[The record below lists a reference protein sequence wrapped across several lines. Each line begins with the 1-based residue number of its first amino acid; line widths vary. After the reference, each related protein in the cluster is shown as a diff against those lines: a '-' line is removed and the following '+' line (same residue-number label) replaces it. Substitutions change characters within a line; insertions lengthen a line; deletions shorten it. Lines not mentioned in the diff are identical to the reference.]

1 MIKNYLKIAYRNLLR
16 NKLFTLVNIFG
27 LAIGMAACFLIVQYV
42 RFELSYDKF
51 HEEHDRI
58 YRVIIDADKESSATN
73 HPGAGPALKQD
84 FPEVQ
89 EYARIVHQSI
99 FMGNSSTWAYVDEKG
114 EMKSFN
120 EDRVYCADP
129 SFITMFSFPFV
140 YGDPQQALADNS
152 SIVISQSISRKF
164 FGNENPLGKTLLLGG
179 ERPFTVTGV
188 FKDVP
193 ENSHVKFDILVSFFL
208 RDGWNGGWNH
218 EWDWKWA
225 EFFTYVQLDPQTDPS
240 KLQAKFPALVEKFSG
255 ERMKERNKK
264 YRFVL
269 QPITDIHL
277 KSPNLAK
284 EQEVHGRESTV
295 YFLSVIAFLILII
308 AWINYINLSTSKS
321 LDRAQEVGL
330 RKVVG
335 ASKRQLVTQFLFE
348 SVLVNILALVL
359 SILFVILMF
368 PYFNQLVGKN
378 VGDFVLE
385 FTILN
390 ESFFWVALIGIFVLG
405 AFLAGLY
412 PAFVLSSFKI
422 VSVLKGKF
430 FGSRSGVMLR
440 KALVGFQFAISVALL
455 AGTIAVLKQ
464 VSFMRKQDLGYIKDQ
479 LLVVKTPQVG
489 DSTLHNRMQSFK
501 TELGRNSNI
510 KSLAPTSEIP
520 GRQIS
525 QLNFIRNFDDGNENG
540 FLCYH
545 FWIDKDFVTTYGLN
559 VVAGRNFN
567 EQEQMLFQEERE
579 NTAMPIML
587 NEKAIRQLG
596 YKDPQAAVDKLIK
609 FGLGPRDWV
618 GKIVGV
624 IQDHHQR
631 SLKDD
636 YDPIIF
642 FPSRDF
648 FGEYLTINMSMQ
660 DASETISFVEGQ
672 FKQTF
677 PGNVFEYFFLDAFFD
692 RQYAADN
699 QFGKVFGLFSGL
711 ALLVAALGLFGL
723 STFMISQ
730 RTKEIAIRKVLGATI
745 QSMIYLF
752 SSDFMKLILV
762 ANVIALPIAYW
773 FISRWL
779 DSFAFRDEIGWIM
792 FVMPAAILLII
803 SLVTVS
809 IQTIKTGITN
819 PVKALKSE

>member
-1 MIKNYLKIAYRNLLR
+1 MIKNYLKIAYRNLIR
-16 NKLFTLVNIFG
+16 NKLFSVVNIFG

-42 RFELSYDKF
+42 RFEVSYDKF
-51 HEEHDRI
+51 HEKHDRI

-89 EYARIVHQSI
+89 EYARLVHQSI
-99 FMGNSSTWAYVDEKG
+99 FMGNSSTWAYVDEGG

-152 SIVISQSISRKF
+152 SVVISQSVAKKF
-164 FGNENPLGKTLLLGG
+164 FGNENPMGKTLLLGG
-179 ERPFTVTGV
+179 DQPFTVTGV

-208 RDGWNGGWNH
+208 QDGWNGGWNH
-218 EWDWKWA
+218 DWDWKWA
-225 EFFTYVQLDPQTDPS
+225 EFFTYVQLDPQADPT
-240 KLQAKFPALVEKFSG
+240 KLAAKFPAFVEKFLG
-255 ERMKERNKK
+255 DRMKETNKTN
-264 YRFVL
+264 RFVL
-269 QPITDIHL
+269 QPIDDIHL

-284 EQEVHGRESTV
+284 EQEVHSDQSTV
-295 YFLSVIAFLILII
+295 YFLAVIAFLILVI
-308 AWINYINLSTSKS
+308 AWINYVNLSTSKS
-321 LDRAQEVGL
+321 LERAQEVGL

-348 SVLVNILALVL
+348 SVLVNVLAFALAIVL
-359 SILFVILMF
+359 VILIL
-368 PYFNQLVGKN
+368 PYFNQLVNKN
-378 VGDFVLE
+378 IGSVLE
-385 FTILN
+385 LDIFS
-390 ESFFWVALIGIFVLG
+390 ESLFWTALIGVFVLG
-405 AFLAGLY
+405 SFLAGLY
-412 PAFVLSSFKI
+412 PAFVLSSFRI

-430 FGSRSGVMLR
+430 FGSRSGVVLR
-440 KALVGFQFAISVALL
+440 KALVGFQFSISVALI
-455 AGTIAVLKQ
+455 AGTIVVFKQ
-464 VSFMRKQDLGYIKDQ
+464 VSFMRNQELGYVKDQ
-479 LLVVKTPQVG
+479 LLVVKTPGVG
-489 DSTLHNRMQSFK
+489 DSTLNDRMNSFK
-501 TELGRNSNI
+501 TELSRNSNI

-525 QLNFIRNFDDGNENG
+525 QLNFVRGYDEGREEA

-545 FWIDKDFVTTYGLN
+545 FLVDKDFVSTYGIS

-567 EQEQMLFQEERE
+567 EGERLIFQQGTE
-579 NTAMPIML
+579 NTPTPIML
-587 NEKAIRQLG
+587 NEKAIRLLG
-596 YKDPQAAVDKLIK
+596 YRNNNDAVDKLIRY
-609 FGLGPRDWV
+609 GLGPRDWV

-624 IQDHHQR
+624 MEDHHQR

-642 FPSRDF
+642 FPIPDLY
-648 FGEYLTINMSMQ
+648 GEYLTINMSMQ
-660 DASETISFVEGQ
+660 NASETISSIEQQ
-672 FKQTF
+672 FKTTF
-677 PGNVFEYFFLDAFFD
+677 PGNGFEYFFLDDFFD
-692 RQYAADN
+692 RQYAADQ

-711 ALLVAALGLFGL
+711 ALFVAALGLFGL

-730 RTKEIAIRKVLGATI
+730 RIKEIAIRKVLGATI

-752 SSDFMKLILV
+752 SRDFLKLILI
-762 ANVIALPIAYW
+762 ANVIALPLAYW
-773 FISRWL
+773 LISQWL
-779 DSFAFRDEIGWIM
+779 DRFVFREDIGWIM
-792 FVMPAAILLII
+792 FVVPAAILVII
-803 SLVTVS
+803 SLATVS

-819 PVKALKSE
+819 PVKALRSE

>member
-1 MIKNYLKIAYRNLLR
+1 
-16 NKLFTLVNIFG
+16 
-27 LAIGMAACFLIVQYV
+27 
-42 RFELSYDKF
+42 
-51 HEEHDRI
+51 
-58 YRVIIDADKESSATN
+58 
-73 HPGAGPALKQD
+73 
-84 FPEVQ
+84 
-89 EYARIVHQSI
+89 
-99 FMGNSSTWAYVDEKG
+99 
-114 EMKSFN
+114 
-120 EDRVYCADP
+120 
-129 SFITMFSFPFV
+129 
-140 YGDPQQALADNS
+140 
-152 SIVISQSISRKF
+152 
-164 FGNENPLGKTLLLGG
+164 
-179 ERPFTVTGV
+179 
-188 FKDVP
+188 
-193 ENSHVKFDILVSFFL
+193 
-208 RDGWNGGWNH
+208 
-218 EWDWKWA
+218 
-225 EFFTYVQLDPQTDPS
+225 
-240 KLQAKFPALVEKFSG
+240 
-255 ERMKERNKK
+255 MKEINKK

-295 YFLSVIAFLILII
+295 YFLSVIAFLILVI

-359 SILFVILMF
+359 SIVFVILMV
-368 PYFNQLVGKN
+368 PYFNQLAGKN
-378 VGDFVLE
+378 VGDFVFEL
-385 FTILN
+385 TILN
-390 ESFFWVALIGIFVLG
+390 DSFFWIALIGVFVLG
-405 AFLAGLY
+405 TFLAGLY

-430 FGSRSGVMLR
+430 FGSRSGVVLR
-440 KALVGFQFAISVALL
+440 KALVGFQFAISVALI
-455 AGTIAVLKQ
+455 AGTISVLKQ
-464 VSFMRKQDLGYIKDQ
+464 VSFMRKQELGYSKDQ
-479 LLVVKTPQVG
+479 LLVLKTPQVG

-501 TELGRNSNI
+501 VELSRNSNI

-525 QLNFIRNFDDGNENG
+525 QLNFIRNFDEGKENG

-545 FWIDKDFVTTYGLN
+545 FWIDKDFVTTYGIN
-559 VVAGRNFN
+559 VIAGRNFN

-579 NTAMPIML
+579 NTATPIML

-596 YKDPQAAVDKLIK
+596 YKDAQAAVDKLIR

-618 GKIVGV
+618 GKVVGV
-624 IQDHHQR
+624 IRDHHQR

-642 FPSRDF
+642 FPARDF
-648 FGEYLTINMSMQ
+648 FGEYLTINLNMQ
-660 DASETISFVEGQ
+660 NASETISFVEGQ

-692 RQYAADN
+692 RQYAADK

-752 SSDFMKLILV
+752 SSDFIKLILV
-762 ANVIALPIAYW
+762 ANVIALPVSFW

-779 DSFAFRDEIGWIM
+779 DGFAFRDDIGWIM
-792 FVMPAAILLII
+792 FVMPAVVLLII

-809 IQTIKTGITN
+809 IQTIKTGIAN

>member
-51 HEEHDRI
+51 HEKHDRI

-73 HPGAGPALKQD
+73 QPGAGPALKQD

-99 FMGNSSTWAYVDEKG
+99 FMGNSSTWVYVDEGG

-129 SFITMFSFPFV
+129 SFLTMFSFPFV

-193 ENSHVKFDILVSFFL
+193 ENSHLKFDILVSFFL

-284 EQEVHGRESTV
+284 EQEVHGSESTV
-295 YFLSVIAFLILII
+295 YFLSVIAFLILVI

-348 SVLVNILALVL
+348 SVLVNILSLVL
-359 SILFVILMF
+359 SIVFVILMF

-385 FTILN
+385 L
-390 ESFFWVALIGIFVLG
+390 
-405 AFLAGLY
+405 
-412 PAFVLSSFKI
+412 
-422 VSVLKGKF
+422 
-430 FGSRSGVMLR
+430 
-440 KALVGFQFAISVALL
+440 QF
-455 AGTIAVLKQ
+455 
-464 VSFMRKQDLGYIKDQ
+464 
-479 LLVVKTPQVG
+479 
-489 DSTLHNRMQSFK
+489 
-501 TELGRNSNI
+501 
-510 KSLAPTSEIP
+510 
-520 GRQIS
+520 
-525 QLNFIRNFDDGNENG
+525 
-540 FLCYH
+540 
-545 FWIDKDFVTTYGLN
+545 
-559 VVAGRNFN
+559 
-567 EQEQMLFQEERE
+567 
-579 NTAMPIML
+579 
-587 NEKAIRQLG
+587 
-596 YKDPQAAVDKLIK
+596 
-609 FGLGPRDWV
+609 
-618 GKIVGV
+618 
-624 IQDHHQR
+624 
-631 SLKDD
+631 
-636 YDPIIF
+636 
-642 FPSRDF
+642 
-648 FGEYLTINMSMQ
+648 
-660 DASETISFVEGQ
+660 
-672 FKQTF
+672 
-677 PGNVFEYFFLDAFFD
+677 
-692 RQYAADN
+692 
-699 QFGKVFGLFSGL
+699 
-711 ALLVAALGLFGL
+711 
-723 STFMISQ
+723 
-730 RTKEIAIRKVLGATI
+730 
-745 QSMIYLF
+745 
-752 SSDFMKLILV
+752 
-762 ANVIALPIAYW
+762 
-773 FISRWL
+773 
-779 DSFAFRDEIGWIM
+779 
-792 FVMPAAILLII
+792 
-803 SLVTVS
+803 
-809 IQTIKTGITN
+809 
-819 PVKALKSE
+819 